1 MPADTDDANHPELH
15 FKPAG
20 VVESG
25 EGHLNSE
32 SAMVGLEKMG
42 DAGAGSTVRDQL
54 LRPRTAMSFL
64 LAILI
69 LVALVSRFDF
79 SLSDVGAR
87 LRQADIALLVLA
99 IFVYYA
105 TLFLRSIRW
114 RWMLQIS
121 GVGRSGESI
130 LPGPWYLS
138 GVYLISWSIN
148 CLVPAKLGDAYRA
161 YRVRRDDN
169 IRYSVGFGTI
179 FAERIF
185 DLAVLVGLLVLSG
198 VLAFHGSLPGQADVA
213 LYIGVGMVAIVALG
227 LVFMFLFRERILA
240 VLPKRFQAQY
250 TSFQTTLFCVVRRPL
265 VPTSIA
271 LAVWLLESLR
281 VWLVSESLGAGISVE
296 VAVFV
301 ALLSALL
308 TTLPFTPA
316 GLGVVEVAIV
326 TALTFVNVPSDMA
339 ASVAVLDRLI
349 TYWSLV
355 LIGAIVALLMMRW
368 RKRQSGLDSATGRP
382 VQSTF

>member
-1 MPADTDDANHPELH
+1 MHHPELNFQPADTA
-15 FKPAG
+15 
-20 VVESG
+20 ESG
-25 EGHLNSE
+25 DRDLNIE
-32 SAMVGLEKMG
+32 AAPAGLEKMG
-42 DAGAGSTVRDQL
+42 DEGAGSTVRDQL
-54 LRPRTAMSFL
+54 WRPRTAMSFL

-69 LVALVSRFDF
+69 LAALVVRSDF
-79 SLSDVGAR
+79 RLADISAR
-87 LRQADIALLVLA
+87 LRQADIPLLLLA
-99 IFVYYA
+99 IFVYYV
-105 TLFLRSIRW
+105 TLFMRSLRW
-114 RWMLQIS
+114 RWMLRIS
-121 GVGRSGESI
+121 GVGRSGESV

-148 CLVPAKLGDAYRA
+148 CVVPAKLGDAYRA
-161 YRVRRDDN
+161 YRVRRDDS

-185 DLAVLVGLLVLSG
+185 DLAVLVALLVLSG
-198 VLAFHGSLPGQADVA
+198 ILAFHGSLPGQADVA
-213 LYIGVGMVAIVALG
+213 LYIGVAMVAIVSLG
-227 LVFMFLFRERILA
+227 LVCMFLFRERILA
-240 VLPKRFQAQY
+240 VLPKRFQAHY
-250 TSFQTTLFCVVRRPL
+250 TSFQSTLFCVVRRPV
-265 VPTSIA
+265 VPASIA
-271 LAVWLLESLR
+271 LGVWLLESLR

-349 TYWSLV
+349 TYWSLLV
-355 LIGAIVALLMMRW
+355 IGALVALFMMRW
-368 RKRQSGLDSATGRP
+368 RKRQSGLDPVTGRP
-382 VQSTF
+382 VQSTS